1 MKDGILMD
9 LLWFA
14 TSFVVNGVVRIGEIS
29 LVVERRALW
38 VTAGAQVLRRGTFVV
53 EPVASPLQLRIT
65 HDGLRSS

>member
-1 MKDGILMD
+1 MKLGILMD

-14 TSFVVNGVVRIGEIS
+14 TSFVFVSIQIGEIS